1 MAIDVLQDKIRK
13 IKNPAAV
20 CFSLDYSVV
29 PPQYTQDVAG
39 CGQYF
44 VELLEAMKGLA
55 PAVRFSFGSFCLR
68 DGGLPLLQSLLEKA
82 SALGYYVI
90 LDCPEILSV
99 AAAEQYSAILFAQ
112 NGEFSFDGIVF
123 SAFLGSDVLKP
134 FIARS
139 KDCGKDVFVLI
150 RSANK
155 SASELQDLLTGGRL
169 VHTAAADVISRL
181 GESFITRS
189 GYSPICAAA
198 SATAPDSL
206 RNLREKYKHLFLL
219 VDGFNAPGAN
229 AKNCGFAFDRLGH
242 GALVCSDGI
251 VSAWQTGE
259 SEDYFTAAKDA
270 LERMRHNLARY
281 VTVF

>member
-13 IKNPAAV
+13 IKNPAAISL
-20 CFSLDYSVV
+20 SLDPAVV
-29 PPQYTQDVAG
+29 PPQFGQGAAA
-39 CGQYF
+39 CGRYF
-44 VELLEAMKGLA
+44 GELLEALKGLA
-55 PAVRFSFGSFCLR
+55 PAVRFSFGSFCLS
-68 DGGLPLLQSLLEKA
+68 DGGLSILRDLLKKA
-82 SALGYYVI
+82 SSLGYYVI
-90 LDCPEILSV
+90 LDCPEMLSV
-99 AAAEQYSAILFAQ
+99 AAAEQYSTILFAQ
-112 NGEFSFDGIVF
+112 NGDFAFDGIVL
-123 SAFLGSDVLKP
+123 SSFLGSDVIKP

-169 VHTAAADVISRL
+169 VHTAAADIISRL

-189 GYSPICAAA
+189 GYSPVCAVA

-229 AKNCGFAFDRLGH
+229 AKNCSFAFDRLGH

-251 VSAWQTGE
+251 VSAWRTGQ
-259 SEDYFTAAKDA
+259 SENYLTAAKDA

>member
-13 IKNPAAV
+13 IKNPSVV
-20 CFSLDYSVV
+20 CFSLDSAVV
-29 PPQYTQDVAG
+29 PPQLSKDTAG

-44 VELLEAMKGLA
+44 SELLEALKGLA

-68 DGGLPLLQSLLEKA
+68 EGGLPLLQTLLEKA
-82 SALGYYVI
+82 SNLGYYVI
-90 LDCPEILSV
+90 LDCPEILSA

-112 NGEFSFDGIVF
+112 NGGFSFDGIVI
-123 SAFLGSDVLKP
+123 SAFLGSDVIKP
-134 FIARS
+134 FLNSS
-139 KDCGKDVFVLI
+139 KDCGKDVFVVI

-169 VHTAAADVISRL
+169 VHTAAADVISRM
-181 GESFITRS
+181 GEGIITRS
-189 GYSPICAAA
+189 GYSPLCAVA

-219 VDGFNAPGAN
+219 VDGFTAPGAN
-229 AKNCGFAFDRLGH
+229 AKNCSHAFDRLGH

-251 VSAWQTGE
+251 VTAWQTGE
-259 SEDYFTAAKDA
+259 SEDYLTSAKDA
-270 LERMRHNLARY
+270 LERMRHNIARY

>member
-13 IKNPAAV
+13 IKNPSAV
-20 CFSLDYSVV
+20 CFSLDFGVV
-29 PPQYTQDVAG
+29 PPQYTQDVTG

-44 VELLEAMKGLA
+44 SDLLEALRSLA
-55 PAVRFSFGSFCLR
+55 PAVRFSFGSFALR
-68 DGGLPLLQSLLEKA
+68 ESGLPLLRSLLDKA
-82 SALGYYVI
+82 STLGYYVI
-90 LDCPEILSV
+90 LDCPEILS
-99 AAAEQYSAILFAQ
+99 ASAAEQYSAILFAQ
-112 NGEFSFDGIVF
+112 NGDFAFDGIVIP
-123 SAFLGSDVLKP
+123 AFLGSDVLKP
-134 FIARS
+134 FISRS
-139 KDCGKDVFVLI
+139 KDCGKDIFVQI

-169 VHTAAADVISRL
+169 VHTAAADIISRL

-189 GYSPICAAA
+189 GYSPLCAAA

-242 GALVCSDGI
+242 GALICSDGI

-270 LERMRHNLARY
+270 LERMRHNIARY